1 MKRLRPGSV
10 SAMIGSTYTDDSGW
24 NVPSAS
30 SGPNGASPSRH
41 RGTSSRSHVVLCEPY
56 DEHDGS
62 LKTSGKTELTRSDW
76 RSRRP
81 EIGSVIT
88 EGSPKSS
95 EVLMSVGRG
104 CSGAL
109 WPG

>member
-41 RGTSSRSHVVLCEPY
+41 RGTSSRSHVVL
-56 DEHDGS
+56 
-62 LKTSGKTELTRSDW
+62 
-76 RSRRP
+76 
-81 EIGSVIT
+81 
-88 EGSPKSS
+88 
-95 EVLMSVGRG
+95 
-104 CSGAL
+104 
-109 WPG
+109 

>member
-62 LKTSGKTELTRSDW
+62 LKTSGSTELT
-76 RSRRP
+76 RP

-88 EGSPKSS
+88 EEGSPKSS
-95 EVLMSVGRG
+95 AVLMGR
-104 CSGAL
+104 
-109 WPG
+109 